1 MSDSGGI
8 GISVI
13 TILKQAGQLFEC
25 GWYIYLFIMFVYN
38 YGKELIYA
46 RTVTYYYSGFS
57 EQFPRLV
64 SPY

>member
-13 TILKQAGQLFEC
+13 TILKQAGQLYEC

-38 YGKELIYA
+38 
-46 RTVTYYYSGFS
+46 
-57 EQFPRLV
+57 
-64 SPY
+64 